1 MLYSGLRQS
10 KPTAQEQD
18 KTMVK
23 VIEQIQKAYEVI
35 ELNIFGGGQG
45 SLIVKSGSRLFAV
58 CYNPTDFNIYQCYF
72 TNNEYAFLP
81 STKTGKTKKT
91 VDNFIAARA

>member
-1 MLYSGLRQS
+1 
-10 KPTAQEQD
+10 
-18 KTMVK
+18 MVK

-45 SLIVKSGSRLFAV
+45 SLIVKSGDRLFSI

-81 STKTGKTKKT
+81 STKKGKTKRA
-91 VDNFIAARA
+91 VDSFIAARA

>member
-1 MLYSGLRQS
+1 
-10 KPTAQEQD
+10 
-18 KTMVK
+18 MVK
-23 VIEQIQKAYEVI
+23 VIEQIRQAYEIV
-35 ELNIFGGGQG
+35 ESNIFGGGQG
-45 SLIVKSGSRLFAV
+45 SLIVKSGSKLFAV

>member
-1 MLYSGLRQS
+1 
-10 KPTAQEQD
+10 
-18 KTMVK
+18 MVK
-23 VIEQIQKAYEVI
+23 VIEQIKKAYEVI
-35 ELNIFGGGQG
+35 ESNIFGGGQG
-45 SLIVKSGSRLFAV
+45 SLILKSGSRLFAV

-72 TNNEYAFLP
+72 TNNEYNFLP